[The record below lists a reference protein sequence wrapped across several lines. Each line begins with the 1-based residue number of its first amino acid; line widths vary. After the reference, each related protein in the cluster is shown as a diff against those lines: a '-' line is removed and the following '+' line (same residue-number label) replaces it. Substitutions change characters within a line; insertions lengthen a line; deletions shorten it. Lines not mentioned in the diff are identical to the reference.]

1 MQIFYAHIDE
11 TNNRILGWYT
21 SEVHGDNIPTPN
33 IEVTRDRWQEIL
45 DNNHTV
51 LYNDG
56 TSEYVNFFQ
65 SE

>member
-1 MQIFYAHIDE
+1 MEMFYAHIDE

-21 SEVHGDNIPTPN
+21 PEVHGDNIPTPN

-45 DNNHTV
+45 NNSHTV